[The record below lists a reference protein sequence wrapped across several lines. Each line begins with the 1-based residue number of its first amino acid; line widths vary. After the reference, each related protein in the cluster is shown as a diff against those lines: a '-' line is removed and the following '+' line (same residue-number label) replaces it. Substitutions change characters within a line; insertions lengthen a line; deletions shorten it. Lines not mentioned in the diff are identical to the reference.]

1 MVIEFSSVVLDALLR
16 EAESAHPQEC
26 CGLLLGQG
34 RAIEA
39 MQAARNV
46 HPDPATHF
54 EIDPATLIAAYRD
67 ERAGGRSL
75 IGFYHSHP
83 AGAARPSDTDAACAA
98 GDGRLW
104 AIIAG
109 GEVALWR
116 DQPGGF
122 APLSYVRDKR

>member
-1 MVIEFSSVVLDALLR
+1 MVIEFSSMVLDALLR

-26 CGLLLGQG
+26 CGLLLGRG
-34 RAIEA
+34 GAIEA
-39 MQAARNV
+39 MQVARNV

-54 EIDPATLIAAYRD
+54 EIDPAALIAAYRD
-67 ERAGGRSL
+67 ERAGGPSL

-83 AGAARPSDTDAACAA
+83 NGVARPSATDAACAA

-104 AIIAG
+104 AIIAD

-122 APLSYVRDKR
+122 APLSYERDKR